1 MKKDKKDLI
10 LDSTEKLMSVMPD
23 SEITINM
30 IAKNA
35 GIGKGSVYYYFQ
47 SKDEILDAVI
57 ERCYKRALHEYFSD
71 INVHST
77 AIEKIR
83 CLFQSIIKKEFH
95 DNQQNL
101 MLTLHLHDDLML
113 HHKMKLVALEEVSP
127 VLTDL
132 LYQGIEE
139 GTIITDTPEES
150 AEMIVAVITF
160 LFDTSVF
167 PPDDKKYYNKL
178 RIFAKVLET
187 CLQTEPG
194 SFDFLFQGSG
204 ELGKKKDSDM

>member
-23 SEITINM
+23 TEITINM

-194 SFDFLFQGSG
+194 SFDFFFQGSG

>member
-160 LFDTSVF
+160 LFYTSVF